1 MLVRPAI
8 KFCWNCYNWPD
19 EILCNIFLPE
29 SSILSLAATAFL
41 LSLWPL
47 LQYCI
52 IFPPAEDLQA
62 FYIFY
67 SIFNLKNFSLGSA
80 AAPGEIT
87 GGLYCL
93 HGCWGSIRV
102 FCFLSVQTWTYH
114 SSLLFGGK
122 PDGESSVLQP
132 QP

>member
-19 EILCNIFLPE
+19 EIPCNIFLPE

-67 SIFNLKNFSLGSA
+67 SIFNLKNFSLGAA
-80 AAPGEIT
+80 AAPGD
-87 GGLYCL
+87 LYCL

-102 FCFLSVQTWTYH
+102 LSVQTWTYR
-114 SSLLFGGK
+114 SPLLFGGK